1 MVYDLKEFRKKAKLT
16 LSETANLTNLSVR
29 YISMIE
35 NKERNPSDKVKLKL
49 AEAYRIPASKIFLAC
64 VSTESSKQKGEE

>member
-49 AEAYRIPASKIFLAC
+49 AEAYKISASKIFLAC